1 MKLSAVEIIPG
12 DDATIRIAGLN
23 GAGKSAVLNAIE
35 SAFGGAE
42 VFPEGAVK
50 EGAER
55 ADILVETDDLVVK
68 RHITAKTHSLKV
80 TNRHDAKIVY
90 SSPQEM
96 LSALFGKISFD
107 PAAFQRMKPELQR
120 ETLQK
125 LLGLDFTEL
134 DATYKQMYENRTAV
148 GRQLNDLKG
157 AVATLPPLHTNVPAA
172 EQSIAELSGHLTQA
186 RKANK
191 TKADTEATL
200 KKLDGEMGALED
212 RESQLFQQLEEVHAK
227 MTDKKADID
236 AIKNVIELMPVIDEA
251 PIIAAMTS
259 SEELN
264 AKIRANTQRRT
275 SEAAVAKQ
283 EESYALHTTALAKIE
298 DRKKQ
303 LITSAKFPIKG
314 LSFSEKGVLYNSK
327 PFADASTAEQIRVSV
342 AMGMAM
348 NPNLKVILIRDAS
361 LLDKLS
367 FAVIEEMAKANG
379 YQIWMEVVTNG
390 SEEEKGCQVVIV
402 DGSVKE

>member
-68 RHITAKTHSLKV
+68 RHITAKNHSLKV

-107 PAAFQRMKPELQR
+107 PAAFQRMRPELQR

-125 LLGLDFTEL
+125 LLGLDFAPL
-134 DATYKQMYENRTAV
+134 DAKYKELYDNRTAV
-148 GRQLNDLKG
+148 GRTLKDAQG
-157 AVATLPPLHTNVPAA
+157 AVATLPPLHAGVPAA
-172 EQSIAELSGHLTQA
+172 EQSIAELSARLTKARTANKQCADTQA
-186 RKANK
+186 KLK
-191 TKADTEATL
+191 TLDTEMAHL
-200 KKLDGEMGALED
+200 
-212 RESQLFQQLEEVHAK
+212 ESQEASLLEQLEICRQSMAAK
-227 MTDKKADID
+227 QTDLDTIKTVAD
-236 AIKNVIELMPVIDEA
+236 LLQPVDEA

-259 SEELN
+259 SEGTN
-264 AKIRANTQRRT
+264 AKIRANAQRRAA
-275 SEAAVAKQ
+275 EAAVGKH
-283 EESYALHTTALAKIE
+283 EESYTLHSTALATIE
-298 DRKKQ
+298 DQKKQ
-303 LITSAKFPIKG
+303 MIATAKFPIKG

-390 SEEEKGCQVVIV
+390 PEEEKGCQVVIV